1 MELIVAEK
9 PRVAEKI
16 AMAIGDDVKKK
27 VHNGISYYEGT
38 SGGNEFVV
46 APAVGHVYTLIE
58 KEKSRG
64 YPVFDIEWV
73 PSYVASKEA
82 AYTKPYVEL
91 LQKLGRKADVFVSAC
106 DYDIEGSTI
115 AFNVFRFTT
124 TIREGRRMKFSALTK
139 EDLAEAYA
147 NRTEFDYNN
156 ANAGEAR
163 HILDWY
169 YGINLSRALMGALHA
184 AHRYRVLSI
193 GRVQGPALSML
204 ADLEKEIRAFVP
216 VPYWEL
222 TADIKGVEFTHTK
235 GRFDNEPEADESLGR
250 TSDKGKIASVDVRE
264 QEVPAMPNF
273 DLTSL
278 QVEAYRLFSFSP
290 SRTLE
295 LAQTLYEASLITYPR
310 TSSQQLPATIKT
322 APILAALA
330 SQKEYKDL
338 AKKLIDKKWLVCVQ
352 GKKEDPAHPAIHPT
366 GQSAKVGEQETKLYD
381 LIARRFLASFA
392 PAAKRERVRVEADAG
407 GEVYSVSGSRITEKG
422 WTEFYGA
429 YYTPEDVELPKF
441 KVDEQVAVE
450 GKKKTKKETKPPKR
464 YTQASIVSELEKRH
478 LGTKSTRSVVVDTLF
493 KRGYAQGTKSIDVSD
508 FGIKVSE
515 VLQKYAP
522 EIMDE
527 NLTRKMEDEM
537 ESIQDGKLE
546 KENVIDEAKEIL
558 VQMLDRWK
566 KNEAKIGTELLA
578 ALEST
583 QAQQNMIGPCDK
595 CGKQLRIIRMRD
607 GRQFVGCTGY
617 PECRNTYPLPP
628 GSMVSAGSKPCPT
641 CSKPAI
647 NVKKGRMRYTMCID
661 PNCPSKADWKKK
673 KFEAKPKAEAKA
685 GTGKAD
691 AEAKE
696 TEEVASE

>member
-16 AMAIGDDVKKK
+16 AMAIGEDVQKK

-38 SGGNEFVV
+38 TGGNEFVV
-46 APAVGHVYTLIE
+46 APAVGHIYTLIE
-58 KEKSRG
+58 KEKSRD

-115 AFNVFRFTT
+115 AYNVFRFST

-147 NRTEFDYNN
+147 NRTDFDYSN

-204 ADLEKEIRAFVP
+204 SSLEKDIRAFVP

-222 TADIKGVEFTHTK
+222 TAMIKDVEFTHTN
-235 GRFDNEPEADESLGR
+235 GRFDNEPDAEASLGK
-250 TSDKGKIASVDVRE
+250 TSDKGVISSVDVKV
-264 QEVPAMPNF
+264 QEVPAQPNF

-278 QVEAYRLFSFSP
+278 QVEAYRLFGFSP

-295 LAQTLYEASLITYPR
+295 IAQTLYEASIITYPR
-310 TSSQQLPATIKT
+310 TSSQQIPATIKT
-322 APILAALA
+322 TPIVSALA
-330 SQKEYKDL
+330 SNPEYKEL
-338 AKKLIDKKWLVCVQ
+338 TKKIIDNKWFKCVQ

-366 GQSAKVGEQETKLYD
+366 GQSAKVGEQEKKLYN
-381 LIARRFLASFA
+381 LIVRRFLASFA

-407 GEVYSVSGSRITEKG
+407 GEVYSVAGSRLTEKG
-422 WTEFYGA
+422 WTEFYGD

-441 KVDEQVAVE
+441 KVDDKVSVDD
-450 GKKKTKKETKPPKR
+450 KKKTKKETKPPKR

-493 KRGYAQGTKSIDVSD
+493 KRGYAAGTKSIDVSD

-515 VLQKYAP
+515 VLMKYAP

-527 NLTRKMEDEM
+527 NLTRKMEEEM

-546 KENVIDEAKEIL
+546 KEKVIDEAKEIL

-566 KNEAKIGTELLA
+566 SSEAKIGNELLA

-583 QAQQNMIGPCDK
+583 QAQQNMLGPCDK

-628 GSMVSAGSKPCPT
+628 GSMVTPGGKPCPT
-641 CSKPAI
+641 CGKPTI

-673 KFEAKPKAEAKA
+673 KFEPKAKEEKA
-685 GTGKAD
+685 VET
-691 AEAKE
+691 AEE
-696 TEEVASE
+696 